1 MTNTQN
7 EYKIY
12 SYRDI
17 GEGLKICADGAEGE
31 CKLDDDKKAWLA
43 ILGMVLLLVL
53 FFIAWR
59 YISCF
64 PAYIVAISAIL
75 LVGIIL
81 RLLVS

>member
-1 MTNTQN
+1 M
-7 EYKIY
+7 
-12 SYRDI
+12 
-17 GEGLKICADGAEGE
+17 
-31 CKLDDDKKAWLA
+31 DDDKKAWLA
-43 ILGMVLLLVL
+43 ILGMVVLLVL

-64 PAYIVAISAIL
+64 PAYIVTISAIL